1 MKKILILAFSLFSLG
16 VYAQREVPQSRME
29 QIYEE
34 AKTPYKYGLAVAP
47 VDNNHKIDCPTVF
60 REGDKWYMTYVVY
73 NGKSGLDGRGYE
85 TWIAESDNL
94 LEWHTLGRILSYRDG
109 YWDCNQR
116 GGFPALPDMEWGGS
130 YAMQP
135 YKGKHWM
142 TYLGGEGTG
151 YESVNKPLYIGLAW
165 TDQPL
170 GSAHE
175 WQAQD
180 KPVMSIHDK
189 DAQWWEKLTQYKSV
203 VYWDK
208 EKTLG
213 APFVMFYNAA
223 GRHPET
229 DLKAERV
236 GIALSK
242 DLKKWKRY
250 PGNPVFAHE
259 ADGTIT
265 GDAHIQKMGDVYV
278 MFYFSAFEPSRKY
291 KAFNTFAASYD
302 LVHWTDWKGAD
313 LIIPSKNYD
322 ELFAHKSYVVKHDG
336 VVYHFYC
343 AVNDAEQRGIAIAT
357 SKPMGRSQVHFPE
370 REVKNRRL
378 VMELDKGWKTGLID
392 NGQWTMDNGLRG
404 DAGSIE
410 VDIPH
415 NWDDYYGY
423 RQLTHG
429 NLHGTAMYEKT
440 FTLDNCPLSIVNCPL
455 KKRYFLRFE
464 GVGTY
469 ATITLNGK
477 EFGRH
482 PVGRTTLT
490 LDVTEALKQGT
501 NQLVVKAEHPEMIA
515 DMPWVCGGCS
525 SEWGFSEGSQPL
537 GIFRPVVLEATDEIR
552 IEPFGVHIWNDD
564 KAETVFV
571 ETEVK
576 NYGKTAE
583 TVEIVNKFSNADGK
597 QVFRLT
603 EKVTLQPG
611 ETKVVKQQSPVQNP
625 VLWST
630 ENPYL
635 YKLASMIKRGKSTTD
650 EISTPFGIRTIS
662 WPVKR
667 ADGDQRFYLNGQP
680 VFINGVCEYEH
691 QFGQSHAFS
700 HEQVAARVKQIRA
713 AGFNAFRDAHQ
724 PHHLDYQKYWD
735 KEGMLWW
742 TQFSA
747 HVWYDT
753 PEFRQNFKN
762 LLRQWVKERRNSP
775 SVVMWG
781 LQNESTLPREFA
793 EECSEIIRE
802 MDPTARTMRVITT
815 CNGGEGTD
823 WNVIQNWSGTYG
835 GDVNKYGR
843 ELSQKNQLLN
853 GEYGAWRSI
862 GLHTEPAAFDANGVW
877 SEERMCQLMETKI
890 RMAEQAKDSVC
901 GQFQWIFSSHDN
913 PGRRQPDEA
922 YRRID
927 KVGPFNYKGLVT
939 PWEEPLDV
947 YYMYRANYVPASKDP
962 MVYLASHTWEDRF
975 ATGRRRATIEA
986 YSNCDSVLLYN
997 DALNEQYLGRKV
1009 NHGVGTHFMWENR
1022 DIRYNVL
1029 RAVGYFK
1036 GEPVAEDVLVLNGL
1050 EKAPNFDALYRGSA
1064 VVPTAADHLNGTN
1077 LLKGAE
1083 GYTYLYR
1090 LNCGGDAYTDT
1101 YGQVWAQ
1108 DNSRYS
1114 HSWAESFIH
1123 PSDSVQLLSP
1133 YQASQRTTRDPIH
1146 GTRDWELFQTFRFG
1160 RHKLNFRFPVSDGEY
1175 RVELY
1180 FTEPWHGTGG
1190 SALTDCEG
1198 LRIFDVA
1205 VNDQVVLDDLDIWA
1219 ETGHDGACK
1228 KVVNAMVKDGIL
1240 KIDFPEVKAGQAII
1254 CGIAIASA
1262 TPGNSSAI
1270 IQQVALPQQTG
1281 GMKNLNASV
1290 KDFSWA
1296 ALNKDVMEK
1305 TPKDLLP
1312 EDKNARANVTY
1323 EAEDAVLK
1331 GKYSRK
1337 EHKKQTGV
1345 FFGKG
1350 TKSSITW
1357 NISTGLAQVYA
1368 LRFKYMNATGKPMKV
1383 RMQFIDSKGVVLKE
1397 DTLTFAETP
1406 GKWRMLSTTTG
1417 TYINAGYYKVV
1428 LSAPDMEGLVLDAL
1442 DVQ

>member
-1 MKKILILAFSLFSLG
+1 MKKLITFALSLFSLG
-16 VYAQREVPQSRME
+16 LHAQQEVPQSRMAE
-29 QIYEE
+29 IYEE

-47 VDNNHKIDCPTVF
+47 ADNYHKIDCPTVF

-73 NGKSGLDGRGYE
+73 NGKGGLDGRGYE

-94 LEWHTLGRILSYRDG
+94 LEWRTLGRILSYRDG

-116 GGFPALPDMEWGGS
+116 GGFPALTDMEWGGS
-130 YAMQP
+130 YELQT
-135 YKGKHWM
+135 YKGKHWL
-142 TYLGGEGTG
+142 TYIGGEGTG
-151 YESVNKPLYIGLAW
+151 YESVNKPLYIGLAS
-165 TDQPL
+165 TDKPI
-170 GSAHE
+170 GTAHE
-175 WQAQD
+175 WESLD
-180 KPVMSIHDK
+180 KPVMSINDK
-189 DAQWWEKLTQYKSV
+189 DAQWWEKLTQYKSTI
-203 VYWDK
+203 YWDK
-208 EKTLG
+208 SKSLG
-213 APFVMFYNAA
+213 EQFVMFYNAA

-242 DLKKWKRY
+242 DMKKWKRY

-278 MFYFSAFEPSRKY
+278 MFYFSAFEPSRNY

-302 LVHWTDWKGAD
+302 LVNWTDWKGAD
-313 LIIPSKNYD
+313 LIIPSKSYD

-343 AVNDAEQRGIAIAT
+343 AVNNAEQRGIAVAT
-357 SKPMGRSQVHFPE
+357 SKPMGRSAVHFPE
-370 REVKNRRL
+370 AEVKNRRQ
-378 VMELDKGWKTGLID
+378 VTTLDKGWKTWLTEATHLKGMFA
-392 NGQWTMDNGLRG
+392 QK
-404 DAGSIE
+404 AIE

-429 NLHGTAMYEKT
+429 NLHGTAMYAKDFSVPEKQ
-440 FTLDNCPLSIVNCPL
+440 NN
-455 KKRYFLRFE
+455 KRYFLRFE

-469 ATITLNGK
+469 ATISLNGQD
-477 EFGRH
+477 FGRH

-490 LDVTEALKQGT
+490 LDVTDALKQGA

-537 GIFRPVVLEATDEIR
+537 GIFRPVTLEATDEIR

-564 KAETVFV
+564 KAATVYV

-576 NYGKTAE
+576 NYGTTAADIE
-583 TVEIVNKFSNADGK
+583 VVNKFSNADGK

-603 EKVTLQPG
+603 ETVSLQPG
-611 ETKVVKQQSPVQNP
+611 ETKTIRQQSPVEQP
-625 VLWST
+625 VCWSV
-630 ENPYL
+630 ESPYL
-635 YKLASMIKRGKSTTD
+635 YKLASMIKRNGKTTE
-650 EISTPFGIRTIS
+650 EITTPFGIRTLS

-667 ADGDQRFYLNGQP
+667 NDGDGRFYLNGQP

-700 HEQVAARVKQIRA
+700 HEQVAARVKQMRA

-724 PHHLDYQKYWD
+724 PHHLDYQEYWD
-735 KEGMLWW
+735 KEGVLFW

-753 PEFRQNFKN
+753 PEFRQNFKR

-835 GDVNKYGR
+835 GDVNNYAR
-843 ELSQKNQLLN
+843 ELSRKDQLLN

-890 RMAEQAKDSVC
+890 RLAEQAKDSLC

-922 YRRID
+922 YRKID

-962 MVYLASHTWEDRF
+962 MVYLASHTWTDRF
-975 ATGRRRATIEA
+975 KTGRRRATIEA

-997 DALNEQYLGRKV
+997 DATDAQFLGRKV

-1029 RAVGYFK
+1029 RAVGYYQGK
-1036 GEPVAEDVLVLNGL
+1036 PVAEDILVLDGL
-1050 EKAPNFDALYRGSA
+1050 EQAPGFEALYRGSA
-1064 VVPTAADHLNGTN
+1064 IVPSAADNFCN
-1077 LLKGAE
+1077 QPLLKGE
-1083 GYTYLYR
+1083 DGFTYLYR
-1090 LNCGGDAYTDT
+1090 MNCGGDAYTDT
-1101 YGQVWAQ
+1101 HGQAWAQ
-1108 DNSRYS
+1108 DNAHYS
-1114 HSWAESFIH
+1114 HSWAEAFIH
-1123 PSDSVQLLSP
+1123 ASDSVQLLSP
-1133 YQASQRTTRDPIH
+1133 YQASQRTTNDPIR
-1146 GTRDWELFQTFRFG
+1146 GTRDWSLFQSFRFG
-1160 RHKLNFRFPVSDGEY
+1160 RHKLNYQFPLPDGTY

-1180 FTEPWHGTGG
+1180 FTEPWHGTGAG
-1190 SALTDCEG
+1190 VLTDCEG

-1205 VNDQVVLDDLDIWA
+1205 VNDAVVLHDLDIWA
-1219 ETGHDGACK
+1219 ESGHDGACK
-1228 KVVNAMVKDGIL
+1228 KVVTATVSGGML
-1240 KIDFPEVKAGQAII
+1240 KISFPEVKAGQAVISA
-1254 CGIAIASA
+1254 IAIAREGTA
-1262 TPGNSSAI
+1262 AAA
-1270 IQQVALPQQTG
+1270 QVKEDSG
-1281 GMKNLNASV
+1281 
-1290 KDFSWA
+1290 FSWA
-1296 ALNKDVMEK
+1296 AQQAEVIEK
-1305 TPKDLLP
+1305 TPKELLP

-1323 EAEDAVLK
+1323 EAEDAMLK
-1331 GKYSRK
+1331 GNFAKK
-1337 EHKKQTGV
+1337 EHKKQQGV

-1350 TKSSITW
+1350 AKNSITW
-1357 NISTGLAQVYA
+1357 NVSTGLAQVYA
-1368 LRFKYMNATGKPMKV
+1368 LRFKYMNLTGKPLKVNMK
-1383 RMQFIDSKGVVLKE
+1383 FIDSKGVVLKE
-1397 DTLTFAETP
+1397 DELSFADTP
-1406 GKWRMLSTTTG
+1406 SKWRMLSTTTG
-1417 TYINAGYYKVV
+1417 TFINAGHYKVV
-1428 LSAPDMEGLVLDAL
+1428 LSGAGLEGLALDAL

>member
-1 MKKILILAFSLFSLG
+1 MKKILIFAFSLLTLG
-16 VYAQREVPQSRME
+16 VQARREVPQSRMK

-47 VDNNHKIDCPTVF
+47 ADNYHKIDCPTVF

-73 NGKSGLDGRGYE
+73 NGKSGQDGRGYE

-94 LEWHTLGRILSYRDG
+94 LEWHTLGRLLSYRDG

-116 GGFPALPDMEWGGS
+116 GGFPSLPDMEWGGS
-130 YAMQP
+130 YAMQT

-142 TYLGGEGTG
+142 TYIGGEGTG

-165 TDQPL
+165 TDKPL

-242 DLKKWKRY
+242 DMKHWKRY

-302 LVHWTDWKGAD
+302 LVHWTDWKGED

-343 AVNDAEQRGIAIAT
+343 AVNNAEQRGIAVAT
-357 SKPMGRSQVHFPE
+357 SRPMGRSQVRFPE
-370 REVKNRRL
+370 PEVKNRRT
-378 VMELDKGWKTGLID
+378 VTELDKDWKTWLID
-392 NGQWTMDNGLRG
+392 NGQLTMDNGARM
-404 DAGSIE
+404 D
-410 VDIPH
+410 VNIPH

-429 NLHGTAMYEKT
+429 NLHGAAMYEKD
-440 FTLDNCPLSIVNCPL
+440 FVAE
-455 KKRYFLRFE
+455 KKEGKRYFLRFE

-469 ATITLNGK
+469 AAVTLNGK
-477 EFGRH
+477 DYGRH

-490 LDVTEALKQGT
+490 LDVTDALKQGA
-501 NQLVVKAEHPEMIA
+501 NRLVVKAEHPEMIA

-564 KAETVFV
+564 KAENVYV

-576 NYGKTAE
+576 NYGKTTE
-583 TVEIVNKFSNADGK
+583 TIEVVNKFSNADGK

-611 ETKVVKQQSPVQNP
+611 EMKVIKQHSPVQNP
-625 VLWST
+625 VLWNT

-650 EISTPFGIRTIS
+650 EISTPFGIRTVS

-667 ADGDQRFYLNGQP
+667 ADGDGRFYLNGKP

-724 PHHLDYQKYWD
+724 PHHLDYQNYWD
-735 KEGMLWW
+735 KEGILFW

-753 PEFRQNFKN
+753 PEFRNNFKT
-762 LLRQWVKERRNSP
+762 LLRRWVKERRNSP

-802 MDPTARTMRVITT
+802 MDPTARNMRVITT

-835 GDVNKYGR
+835 GNVDNYAR
-843 ELSQKNQLLN
+843 ELAQKNQLLN

-890 RMAEQAKDSVC
+890 RLAEQAKDSVC
-901 GQFQWIFSSHDN
+901 GQFQWIYSSHDN

-922 YRRID
+922 YRKID

-947 YYMYRANYVPASKDP
+947 YYMYRANYVSAAKDP
-962 MVYLASHTWEDRF
+962 MVYLVSHTWTDRF
-975 ATGRRRATIEA
+975 ASGRRRATIEA

-997 DALNEQYLGRKV
+997 DAADAQFLGRKM

-1029 RAVGYFK
+1029 RAVGYCE
-1036 GEPVAEDVLVLNGL
+1036 GQPVAEDILVLDGL
-1050 EKAPNFDALYRGSA
+1050 EEAPNFDALYRGSDI
-1064 VVPTAADHLNGTN
+1064 VPTAADNSVGKD

-1083 GYTYLYR
+1083 GYNYLYR
-1090 LNCGGDAYTDT
+1090 LNCGGDTYTDT
-1101 YGQVWAQ
+1101 YGQVWVQ
-1108 DNSRYS
+1108 DNTNCS
-1114 HSWAESFIH
+1114 HSWAEAFIQ
-1123 PSDSVQLLSP
+1123 PSDSVQWLSP
-1133 YQASQRTTRDPIH
+1133 YQASQRITNDPIH
-1146 GTRDWELFQTFRFG
+1146 GTRDWGLFRTFRFG
-1160 RHKLNFRFPVSDGEY
+1160 RHKLNFQFRVPDGEY
-1175 RVELY
+1175 RIELY

-1190 SALTDCEG
+1190 SAKTDCEG

-1205 VNDQVVLDDLDIWA
+1205 VNDRVVLDDLDIWA

-1228 KVVNAMVKDGIL
+1228 KVVTAAVKGGIL
-1240 KIDFPEVKAGQAII
+1240 KISFPEVKAGQAII
-1254 CGIAIASA
+1254 CGIAIASTSSF
-1262 TPGNSSAI
+1262 TPNEVKNAKTMADGKR
-1270 IQQVALPQQTG
+1270 ALR
-1281 GMKNLNASV
+1281 SDW
-1290 KDFSWA
+1290 KDNVGFTWA
-1296 ALNKDVMEK
+1296 AQEKEVMEK
-1305 TPKDLLP
+1305 TPKELLP

-1331 GKYSRK
+1331 GKYTRK
-1337 EHKKQTGV
+1337 EHKKQTGI

-1350 TKSSITW
+1350 TNNSITW
-1357 NISTGLAQVYA
+1357 NVSTGLAQVYA
-1368 LRFKYMNATGKPMKV
+1368 LRFKYMNTSGKPMKV

-1397 DTLTFAETP
+1397 DHLTFAETP

-1417 TYINAGYYKVV
+1417 TYINAGCYKVV
-1428 LSAPDMEGLVLDAL
+1428 LSASDTDGLAVDAL